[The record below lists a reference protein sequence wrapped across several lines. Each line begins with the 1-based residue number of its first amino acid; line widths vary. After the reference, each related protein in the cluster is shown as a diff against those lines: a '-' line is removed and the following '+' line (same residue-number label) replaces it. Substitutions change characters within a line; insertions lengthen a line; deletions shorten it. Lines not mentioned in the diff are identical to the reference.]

1 MRVKNHDLKK
11 LQSFFQNFAEIIFD
25 KANSLYYI
33 KLYVW
38 ITASIT
44 IIADWWIKKKKKQ
57 INIKNMPIPSNLEK
71 KV

>member
-25 KANSLYYI
+25 KTNSLYYI
-33 KLYVW
+33 KLYAW

-44 IIADWWIKKKKKQ
+44 IIADWWIKKKQ